1 MPGTTVTY
9 TGVAPG
15 SGGAFIYTLVGPA
28 NGVDVTAASVG
39 LLAQGCANSFKWGI
53 DKWVNGVDNGS
64 TWPGSITFSNLKKV
78 VVVATAANETGI
90 TSTGLGSGNGVTG
103 TGGTSGAGV
112 SGTGAIG
119 VLGAGTAGGNGG
131 QFTGGSSAGIGVY
144 AIGGAG
150 GGYAIDAN
158 GHIHL
163 TGSQPAKN
171 ADPGDDNL
179 QTPTNIVKAWG
190 SFTISAGVVT
200 LDDGYNVD
208 SITLGAVSM
217 EVTLKRPMYNDTY
230 APVVN
235 ARYATAA
242 LASPEVETTATDT
255 FTVIFRVSTS
265 AALVVPNDAGTN
277 INGTFIVCGRQGA

>member
-1 MPGTTVTY
+1 MPATTVTY

-28 NGVDVTAASVG
+28 NGVDVNATSIG

-53 DKWVNGVDNGS
+53 DKWVNGMDDGS
-64 TWPGSITFSNLKKV
+64 TWSGSITFSNLKKI
-78 VVVATAANETGI
+78 VVVATAANATGI

-103 TGGTSGAGV
+103 TGGASGAGV

-131 QFTGGSSAGIGVY
+131 QFTGGTGGGIGVY
-144 AIGGAG
+144 AIGGTS

-158 GHIHL
+158 GHVHF
-163 TGSQPAKN
+163 TGSQPTKT
-171 ADPGDDNL
+171 ADPGANNL

-208 SITLGAVSM
+208 SITVGAVSM
-217 EVTLKRPMYNDTY
+217 EVTLARAMANDTF
-230 APVVN
+230 APVVS
-235 ARYATAA
+235 ARYATTA
-242 LASPEVETTATDT
+242 LASPEVETTAVDT

-277 INGTFIVCGRQGA
+277 INGTFIVCGRQ